1 MRITLVTTEFLG
13 VGQIGGV
20 GVCARML
27 GRSLAGRGHDVAVV
41 LATPRGAAG
50 QRARI
55 DGIDVRTHARTDL
68 MALTRLVRDS
78 DPDVVHCIQASVGAW
93 LAGRAVPDCA
103 HVIDLVDPRGRRDWA
118 IEFSYPT
125 KSRLKMLPSF
135 AYFASPPARLSVR
148 RADALQVPAGF
159 LREKAQCIYGLNRP
173 PLLAPM
179 PVEPPQRI
187 QKSPTPL
194 VVFVGRLDAR
204 KRPDLFVELAQSFP
218 AVRFVAI
225 GAGAAPART
234 AQLHHQASSLD
245 NLSFTGFIDQL
256 ADNRFH
262 ELLGSAWILVNTS
275 AREGLPVS
283 FIEAASHGCAILSAC
298 DPDGYASRFGHAV
311 TDGDYGAG
319 LDRLLSND
327 RWGDLGAEAAAHVAR
342 HHDPVA
348 AADRQR
354 AIYADAM
361 AQASV
366 RQHRSLRST
375 TGGRS

>member
-13 VGQIGGV
+13 VGQSGGV
-20 GVCARML
+20 GVCARTI

-41 LATPRGAAG
+41 LATPRGGAG

-55 DGIDVRTHARTDL
+55 DGIDVRSHARTDL

-93 LAGRAVPDCA
+93 LAGRTVPDRA
-103 HVIDLVDPRGRRDWA
+103 HVIDLADPRGLRDWA

-125 KSRLKMLPSF
+125 KSRLKTLPSF

-148 RADALQVPAGF
+148 RADALQVPAEF
-159 LREKAQCIYGLNRP
+159 LQEKARGIYGLNRP

-179 PVEPPQRI
+179 PVEPPPRI
-187 QKSPTPL
+187 EKSPTPL

-204 KRPDLFVELAQSFP
+204 KRPDLFVKLAQSFP

-225 GAGAAPART
+225 GAGVAPART
-234 AQLHHQASSLD
+234 VQLHHQASSLD
-245 NLSFTGFIDQL
+245 NLTFTGFIDQL
-256 ADNRFH
+256 TDSRFR

-283 FIEAASHGCAILSAC
+283 FIEAASHGCAILSTC
-298 DPDGYASRFGHAV
+298 DPDGYASRFGQAV
-311 TDGDYGAG
+311 GDGDYAAG
-319 LDRLLSND
+319 LARLLAED
-327 RWGDLGAEAAAHVAR
+327 RWRALGAEGAAHVAR
-342 HHDPVA
+342 HHDPTA
-348 AADRQR
+348 AIDRQCS
-354 AIYADAM
+354 IYADAM
-361 AQASV
+361 ALAAQRRGSATDV
-366 RQHRSLRST
+366 RRKTS
-375 TGGRS
+375 